1 MEIAPP
7 MKQMGYDRA
16 SVVFSPEGRMYQVE
30 YARKAVEKATT
41 VLGITFSNG
50 IALVAGKAIQRRARE
65 LTIEEDGVK
74 IVISGDQKLK
84 SLEIDGMTND
94 RVLDLIN
101 KAIKKSQ
108 ELAAKKLAEMSGGLT
123 GMLKGGLMG
132 QGE

>member
-1 MEIAPP
+1 MFDKV
-7 MKQMGYDRA
+7 KQ
-16 SVVFSPEGRMYQVE
+16 
-30 YARKAVEKATT
+30 
-41 VLGITFSNG
+41 LGQLKKMRDQ
-50 IALVAGKAIQRRARE
+50 AMAIQKQLSAEE

-108 ELAAKKLAEMSGGLT
+108 ELAAKKLAEMSGGLS
-123 GMLKGGLMG
+123 GLLKG
-132 QGE
+132 QGAMEE

>member
-1 MEIAPP
+1 MFDKV
-7 MKQMGYDRA
+7 KQ
-16 SVVFSPEGRMYQVE
+16 
-30 YARKAVEKATT
+30 
-41 VLGITFSNG
+41 LGQLKKMRDQ
-50 IALVAGKAIQRRARE
+50 AMAIQKQLSAEE
-65 LTIEEDGVK
+65 LVIEEDGVK
-74 IVISGDQKLK
+74 IVITGDQKLK

-132 QGE
+132 GGE

>member
-1 MEIAPP
+1 MFDKV
-7 MKQMGYDRA
+7 KQ
-16 SVVFSPEGRMYQVE
+16 
-30 YARKAVEKATT
+30 
-41 VLGITFSNG
+41 LGQLKKMRDQ
-50 IALVAGKAIQRRARE
+50 AMAIQKQLSAEE
-65 LTIEEDGVK
+65 LVIEEDGVK

-108 ELAAKKLAEMSGGLT
+108 ELAAKKLAEMSAGLT

-132 QGE
+132 GGE